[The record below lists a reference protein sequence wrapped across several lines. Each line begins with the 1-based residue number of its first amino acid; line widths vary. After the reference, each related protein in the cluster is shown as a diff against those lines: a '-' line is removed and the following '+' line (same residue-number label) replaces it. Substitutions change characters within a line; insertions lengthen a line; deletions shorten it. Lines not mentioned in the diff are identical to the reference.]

1 MIRKVSTF
9 NKFLCKRK
17 ERIFHIHR
25 ALTTFIY
32 SSNEIWYDIS
42 VWYKNNLYKCTH
54 NTIHKATHQPLVLGV
69 VLHNFLQY
77 QQCM

>member
-9 NKFLCKRK
+9 NKFLCRHI

-32 SSNEIWYDIS
+32 SSNEIWYDICD
-42 VWYKNNLYKCTH
+42 WYK
-54 NTIHKATHQPLVLGV
+54 TIYIHVHIIPFIRQ
-69 VLHNFLQY
+69 HINHS
-77 QQCM
+77 C